1 MTKNINIAIPTELHQ
16 ALRQEA
22 FDRNM
27 TLKALI
33 IAILSGKQYARTN
46 LQTLEF
52 NLYCLRAWNISAY
65 ERDQAIK
72 QTREAIAALRGGVIA
87 GTDAG

>member
-33 IAILSGKQYARTN
+33 IAILSGKQLPR
-46 LQTLEF
+46 LP
-52 NLYCLRAWNISAY
+52 
-65 ERDQAIK
+65 
-72 QTREAIAALRGGVIA
+72 IAPITKV
-87 GTDAG
+87 